1 MRTKRLTAMCE
12 DAFADA
18 PDALKSKPLTEF
30 ADGSAAMACRAWD
43 HDGFVWM
50 SNGHFVLRAGRIA
63 NLPQNGKMPRPV
75 EFLAVLANVPPRSFA
90 PRLVP
95 ADGVAFVGPAKVNL
109 TYLQACAVGSGGV
122 DRLEW
127 RASAALE
134 PVYGL
139 DGGEVVCV
147 VMPLGPKGGAA

>member
-1 MRTKRLTAMCE
+1 MKTKRTTAMCE
-12 DAFADA
+12 TAMVENL
-18 PDALKSKPLTEF
+18 DALKSKPLTEF

-43 HDGFVWM
+43 HEGFVWM

-63 NLPQNGKMPRPV
+63 NLPQNGKMPRPDAFV
-75 EFLAVLANVPPRSFA
+75 DVLAKVPPRSFA

-127 RASAALE
+127 RAAAALE

-139 DGGEVVCV
+139 AGGEVVCV
-147 VMPLGPKGGAA
+147 VMPLGGAE